1 MTKAKE
7 EEKIIS
13 SLKKDIFKVDESLD
27 KIFEDM
33 SKIDNGENA
42 YWEGKDAYSSLK
54 MLINQYNSNK
64 SIICKLEKILENYK

>member
-1 MTKAKE
+1 MTKE
-7 EEKIIS
+7 TEKIIS

-33 SKIDNGENA
+33 SKIDNEENA

-54 MLINQYNSNK
+54 FLINQYNSNK
-64 SIICKLEKILENYK
+64 NIVCKLEKILENYK